1 MEPPALPRLP
11 AWTRASY
18 AHRTRRV
25 LSSTRFFL
33 RPTIMLVPNR
43 HLCNIWSNASEK
55 GEDQFHHLQSKF
67 FFQLCFLFPCLY
79 LTMYNLHI
87 PLYNR
92 PLQFWSHYHFE
103 AFVSQISITSVKYK
117 VEVFTCWCLFMR
129 SSDFWVFK
137 YFSFWR
143 GWHGTRDK
151 WSAHFRTKSFCSKT
165 KFFPLS
171 RDKSFLNLP
180 HILSAHLV
188 MTLFWKLLFLC
199 VGLVCK
205 NPYMVL
211 I

>member
-1 MEPPALPRLP
+1 MEPPALPWLAARLDKGFVCTQNQTSFKP
-11 AWTRASY
+11 NSIFPQANNHVCTKQALVKYLVKCIRI
-18 AHRTRRV
+18 RRRPV
-25 LSSTRFFL
+25 SSFT
-33 RPTIMLVPNR
+33 
-43 HLCNIWSNASEK
+43 E
-55 GEDQFHHLQSKF
+55 
-67 FFQLCFLFPCLY
+67 QLCFLFPCLY
-79 LTMYNLHI
+79 LAMYNLHI

-92 PLQFWSHYHFE
+92 PLQFWVHYHFE
-103 AFVSQISITSVKYK
+103 ASASQILITSVKYK
-117 VEVFTCWCLFMR
+117 VEVFTCWCLFIG
-129 SSDFWVFK
+129 SSDFCFFFK
-137 YFSFWR
+137 YISFWR